1 MAGWLT
7 LLTRGE
13 RWLCGLYAVLAVGA
27 LIATWTNNL
36 AYFALPDNGGLFGYI
51 AAAYANPAAASI
63 ANDAMFFCLVI
74 YVFMVVE
81 GRRVGVRHVWVYL
94 VLSGLIAVSVMVPLF
109 LIVRQVALAR
119 QRRGA

>member
-1 MAGWLT
+1 MGWGQ
-7 LLTRGE
+7 LTRGE
-13 RWLCGLYAVLAVGA
+13 RWLCGLYAALAAGA

-36 AYFALPDNGGLFGYI
+36 AFFAQPNNGGLIGFI

-63 ANDAMFFCLVI
+63 ANDAAFFCLAI

-109 LIVRQVALAR
+109 LIVRQLALAR
-119 QRRGA
+119 QRSR